1 MQFSANLGFLFT
13 ELPLPEAIRAAKDAG
28 FDAVECHFPYAV
40 AAEEV
45 KAALDETGL
54 PMLGLNTVPGDLAA
68 GDFGLAALPGREAEA
83 RAAIEQAVTYA
94 ARIGAANVHVMA
106 GKTDGGAAAEE
117 TFRENL
123 RFACD
128 RAGAHGIGVLIEPIN
143 HRDVPGYHLSRVE
156 HAAGIIADLGQG
168 NLRLMFDCYHTQ
180 IMQGDLTRRIEAHLP
195 LIGHI
200 QIAAVPD
207 RGEPDAGE
215 VNYPELLKSI
225 AGFGYA
231 LPIGAEY
238 KPRGASTAAG
248 LDWLERFKALP
259 A

>member
-13 ELPLPEAIRAAKDAG
+13 DLPLPEAVRAAKRAG

-54 PMLGLNTVPGDLAA
+54 PMLGLNTVPGDVAA
-68 GDFGLAALPGREAEA
+68 GDFGLAALPGRAAEA
-83 RAAIEQAVTYA
+83 RAAIEQAVHYA
-94 ARIGAANVHVMA
+94 AEIGAANVHVMA
-106 GKTDGGAAAEE
+106 GKTDGGAAAE
-117 TFRENL
+117 TAFRDNL

-128 RAGAHGIGVLIEPIN
+128 RAAAHGIGILIEPIN

-156 HAAGIIADLGQG
+156 HAAEIITDLGQE

-231 LPIGAEY
+231 RPIGAEY
-238 KPRGASTAAG
+238 KPRGANTAEG
-248 LDWLERFKALP
+248 LGWLERFKALP

>member
-13 ELPLPEAIRAAKDAG
+13 EMPLPEAVRAAKDAG

-40 AAEEV
+40 PAGEV
-45 KAALDETGL
+45 KAALDESGL

-94 ARIGAANVHVMA
+94 AEIGAANVHVMA

-117 TFRENL
+117 TFRDNL

-128 RAGAHGIGVLIEPIN
+128 RAAAHGIGILIEPIN

-156 HAAGIIADLGQG
+156 HAAEIIADLGQG

-225 AGFGYA
+225 AAFGYA
-231 LPIGAEY
+231 RPIGAEY

-248 LDWLERFKALP
+248 LGWLERFKALP